1 MESGQLAGP
10 HSKPNPV
17 ESGECDMEPAH
28 SGMEQSQGGT
38 GNGELEGL
46 MVALRESQSE
56 CARLR
61 GLVADFQREFDSEDP
76 APLVSGPCGQVSVM

>member
-1 MESGQLAGP
+1 
-10 HSKPNPV
+10 
-17 ESGECDMEPAH
+17 MEPAR
-28 SGMEQSQGGT
+28 SGMEPSQGSMEQSQGGT

-61 GLVADFQREFDSEDP
+61 GLVADLQREFDSEDP
-76 APLVSGPCGQVSVM
+76 APLISGPCGGQVSVM